1 MPDDRV
7 TDRVSADM
15 ERIFRRQDLPPAEVT
30 DRARLE
36 RSRDFV
42 LHAPAAPKRRRR
54 LMRMLTIAIP
64 LLTIAVAAFLFLQIG
79 SDIRPVAVMA
89 ETRPAAA
96 VAPAADTASP
106 RPAPVAYLAAAPM
119 TPQPVTEADD
129 PAPMVARSAPVAAPP
144 PPAIARQPRAPALAL
159 APASAAPAAPAP
171 TERGCFPGS
180 EEDRCIYAEVREADR
195 RLVAAYRAA
204 AEAGVPVSEMRAVCR
219 VWTRALADS
228 LDDPDGTIR
237 TYGDLT
243 RRLWD
248 ATRMARLDGEST

>member
-15 ERIFRRQDLPPAEVT
+15 ERIFRRQDLPPAEVA

-42 LHAPAAPKRRRR
+42 LHAPATPKPRRR

-79 SDIRPVAVMA
+79 SDIRPAAVMA
-89 ETRPAAA
+89 EARPPAAV
-96 VAPAADTASP
+96 VAPADAAPP

-119 TPQPVTEADD
+119 TPAPTIEADD
-129 PAPMVARSAPVAAPP
+129 PAPAFARSGSATP
-144 PPAIARQPRAPALAL
+144 PPAIVRKPRAPALA
-159 APASAAPAAPAP
+159 SAPAP
-171 TERGCFPGS
+171 VAPIDAARRERGCFPGS
-180 EEDRCIYAEVREADR
+180 EENRCIYAEVREADR

-204 AEAGVPVSEMRAVCR
+204 AEAGVPVGEMRAVRR
-219 VWTRALADS
+219 VWTRALQVS

-237 TYGDLT
+237 TYDNLT

-248 ATRMARLDGEST
+248 ATHTMRMDGDRT